1 MGDRDSPRRR
11 TGKEPMK
18 TSVAAALAGL
28 AMASSPT
35 LGADLFGTAPPPMT
49 FPDSQSPITEVGT
62 NWYLR
67 GDIGYEFNNEPTVVP
82 TAGLIPA
89 ILTDSLTGANYVN
102 APPGNA
108 SSNAGVTRGNNQ
120 NGQGLNFDIGVG
132 YRVNNFLR
140 LEATYMFSNGPSLS
154 YSKGSLCPDATT
166 PVSNEV
172 GGTAVP
178 VGYLWAPVDCTGYL
192 HATQIN
198 NTALASAYLD
208 LGNFWGI
215 TPYIGAGGGLNA
227 NTISGSTH
235 FIINADGSPFRGNT
249 SSSGAP
255 NVWVVQTGYSG
266 GYAVYTPLGTQPNV
280 DFGNQN
286 WDRHFSSTHY
296 SMAGALM
303 AGFGYQLS
311 PSATLDVGYKYLS
324 LDLLGSNKSTLQDF
338 RIGIRYMAN

>member
-1 MGDRDSPRRR
+1 
-11 TGKEPMK
+11 MK
-18 TSVAAALAGL
+18 TSIAAALAGL

-49 FPDSQSPITEVGT
+49 FPDSQSPMTEVGS

-67 GDIGYEFNNEPTVVP
+67 GDVGYGFEDEPTVVP
-82 TAGLIPA
+82 AAGLVPA
-89 ILTDSLTGANYVN
+89 VLTDALTGASYVN

-120 NGQGLNFDIGVG
+120 TAQGFNFDVGVG

-140 LEATYMFSNGPSLS
+140 LEATYMYSTGPNLS
-154 YSKGSLCPDATT
+154 YVKGSLCPDATL

-178 VGYLWAPVDCTGYL
+178 VGYLWAPVACTGYL
-192 HATQIN
+192 RATQTN

-208 LGNFWGI
+208 LGTFWGV
-215 TPYIGAGGGLNA
+215 TPYIGAGAGLNA

-235 FIINADGSPFRGNT
+235 FLINSDGTPFRGNT

-255 NVWVVQTGYSG
+255 NVWVVQTGIDGG
-266 GYAVYTPLGTQPNV
+266 GYAIYTPLGTQPNV

-296 SMAGALM
+296 SMAAALM

-324 LDLLGSNKSTLQDF
+324 LDLLGSTKSTLQDF

>member
-1 MGDRDSPRRR
+1 
-11 TGKEPMK
+11 MK

-28 AMASSPT
+28 ALAPTPT
-35 LGADLFGTAPPPMT
+35 LGADLFGTASPPMT
-49 FPDSQSPITEVGT
+49 YPDSQSPLTEVGS

-67 GDIGYEFNNEPTVVP
+67 GDVGYGIGNEPTVVP
-82 TAGLIPA
+82 TAGLVPA
-89 ILTDSLTGANYVN
+89 ILTDALTGASYVN

-108 SSNAGVTRGNNQ
+108 SSNVGVTRGNNK
-120 NGQGLNFDIGVG
+120 NIDGLNADIGVG
-132 YRVNNFLR
+132 YRVNNYLR
-140 LEATYMFSNGPSLS
+140 LEATYMYSTGPSLS
-154 YSKGSLCPDATT
+154 YNKGSLCPDAT
-166 PVSNEV
+166 VAESNEV

-178 VGYLWAPVDCTGYL
+178 VGYLWAPVACTGYL
-192 HATQIN
+192 HATQTN
-198 NTALASAYLD
+198 NTALASAYFD
-208 LGNFWGI
+208 LGNFWGF
-215 TPYIGAGGGLNA
+215 TPYIGAGAGLNA

-235 FIINADGSPFRGNT
+235 FLINSDGTPFRGNT

-255 NVWVVQTGYSG
+255 NVWVVQTGIDGG
-266 GYAVYTPLGTQPNV
+266 GYAIYTPLGTQPNV

-296 SMAGALM
+296 SMAAALM

-324 LDLLGSNKSTLQDF
+324 LDLLGSTKSTLQDF

>member
-1 MGDRDSPRRR
+1 
-11 TGKEPMK
+11 MK
-18 TSVAAALAGL
+18 TSIAAALAGL

-49 FPDSQSPITEVGT
+49 FPDSQSPMTEVGS

-67 GDIGYEFNNEPTVVP
+67 GDVGYGFEDEPTVVP
-82 TAGLIPA
+82 AAGLVPA
-89 ILTDSLTGANYVN
+89 VLIDALTGASYVN

-120 NGQGLNFDIGVG
+120 TAQGFNFDVGVG

-140 LEATYMFSNGPSLS
+140 LEATYMYSTGPNLS
-154 YSKGSLCPDATT
+154 YVKGSLCPDATL

-178 VGYLWAPVDCTGYL
+178 VGYLWAPVACTGYL
-192 HATQIN
+192 RATQTN

-208 LGNFWGI
+208 LGTFWGV
-215 TPYIGAGGGLNA
+215 TPYIGAGAGLNA

-235 FIINADGSPFRGNT
+235 FLINSDGTPFRGNT

-255 NVWVVQTGYSG
+255 NVWVVQTGIDGG
-266 GYAVYTPLGTQPNV
+266 GYAIYTPLGTQPNV

-296 SMAGALM
+296 SMAAALM

-324 LDLLGSNKSTLQDF
+324 LDLLGSTKSTLQDF

>member
-1 MGDRDSPRRR
+1 
-11 TGKEPMK
+11 MK
-18 TSVAAALAGL
+18 TSIAAALAGL
-28 AMASSPT
+28 AMASSPK

-49 FPDSQSPITEVGT
+49 FPDSQSPMTEVGS

-67 GDIGYEFNNEPTVVP
+67 GDVGYGFEDEPTVVP
-82 TAGLIPA
+82 AAGLVPA
-89 ILTDSLTGANYVN
+89 VLTDALTGASYVN

-120 NGQGLNFDIGVG
+120 TAQGFNFDVGVG

-140 LEATYMFSNGPSLS
+140 LEATYMYSTGPNLS
-154 YSKGSLCPDATT
+154 YVKGSLCPDATL

-178 VGYLWAPVDCTGYL
+178 VGYLWAPVACTGYL
-192 HATQIN
+192 RATQTN

-208 LGNFWGI
+208 LGTFWGV
-215 TPYIGAGGGLNA
+215 TPYIGAGAGLNA

-235 FIINADGSPFRGNT
+235 FLINSDGTPFRGNT

-255 NVWVVQTGYSG
+255 NVWVVQTGIDGG
-266 GYAVYTPLGTQPNV
+266 GYAIYTPLGTQPNV

-296 SMAGALM
+296 SMAAALM

-324 LDLLGSNKSTLQDF
+324 LDLLGSTKSTLQDF